1 LHHVYEE
8 CVKDANEMNVSTCG
22 SQLVGLVPLEA
33 FLSAADYYIK
43 NEKLLILEE
52 PQKVKLVIQ
61 RLGLN
66 SLSTFN
72 PKERIIEYVELINKI
87 LLKLIYFIFFQRYL
101 IQERLEKDSNKYQ
114 TMPVK
119 SFIDAIQ
126 ARTAIPGGGCVAA
139 LGVFLK

>member
-1 LHHVYEE
+1 MHHVYEE

-52 PQKVKLVIQ
+52 SQKVKLVIQ

-87 LLKLIYFIFFQRYL
+87 LLKLIYFIFFSKIL
-101 IQERLEKDSNKYQ
+101 N
-114 TMPVK
+114 T
-119 SFIDAIQ
+119 
-126 ARTAIPGGGCVAA
+126 RT
-139 LGVFLK
+139 FRKR